1 LNRVLRVWR
10 VTAAGVED
18 QEQEDEQ
25 DLVQEL
31 TPTLHQESRCD
42 LATTV
47 ETIIA
52 GGNLAGADSV
62 FHTGGG
68 SHGILATDTDT
79 VEEQ

>member
-1 LNRVLRVWR
+1 M
-10 VTAAGVED
+10 
-18 QEQEDEQ
+18 
-25 DLVQEL
+25 VQEL
-31 TPTLHQESRCD
+31 TPSLHQESRSD

-47 ETIIA
+47 ETIVA
-52 GGNLAGADSV
+52 GGDLARADSV